1 MAPSAGS
8 TSGSG
13 SARRP
18 FDRAFATRSACVE
31 TNGRGASIYARAISL
46 TLFSS
51 LLLALLFSPA
61 ALAAVSPKG
70 VTGFFG
76 GSGTA
81 AGQLSTPRGVAVNQG
96 TGNTYVVDSANN
108 RVAIFDS
115 NGKFLRGFGADVI
128 SGKESPDQAN
138 EVQSIVVGATS
149 GSFTLSFNEVT
160 TANLS
165 ATATAAVV
173 QAALNG
179 LSSVSAGGGAVNV
192 SGGPGNAA
200 GSSPYRVTFNG
211 GPLAHTDVAEIV
223 AENVSLAGGTPT
235 KLTVGTLNPGATG
248 FEICVP
254 ASGDTCKQ
262 GITAGTGGALN
273 APQGI
278 AINQSTNDVYVTDQ
292 GSRRVQQYDS
302 NGNFIRAFGQDVVA
316 TGFPHNV
323 PAASA
328 VQTLTVTAT
337 GGKYTLAFQ
346 GKTTGELAF
355 NSTAAQIQ
363 TALTGLS
370 SIGTGNATVSETGA
384 GVFRITFAGSL
395 SNSAQPLIAAASAAG
410 EPLTGGTATVA
421 NTTTGAS
428 GYEICEAAS
437 SDVCKAAAAATATAG
452 AFGAAMGYP
461 AVAPA
466 GAPNAGDVLV
476 PDATNLRVQEF
487 SSSGAFLRAFGWNT
501 VKIGPGDDTTA
512 PINEFEVCAA
522 ANFDVC
528 QAGAT
533 GAAAGQFGTGTPT
546 RIAEDGAGN
555 VYTVEPL
562 VNFRVQKFTLPAN
575 VVTPQGPYD
584 AADLTGASTTAPS
597 DVAIDPAT
605 SDVLVA
611 KPFAAGA
618 TPSCPIT
625 GASSTAE
632 SRLLEIDPTLNA
644 GAGGLAA
651 THGTC
656 AGLTPANGLSL
667 RTSAS
672 GGNVYLSSTLGA
684 SRVYVLNAGQ
694 PVAPAASI
702 SGISEI
708 GAHSAS
714 VTALINPG
722 GPELPYGLETFYTVE
737 YKRSSEGSFTKLSGG
752 EASAGNR
759 PVAKFIPVQLGGLE
773 AGTTYDVR
781 IAANKGFGSGSV
793 TSSTSSFTT
802 ANAAP
807 SVTVTS
813 FATVIE
819 AKARLEGAVN
829 PNNSAT
835 GYHFEYVDAADFGS
849 GGFAAA
855 TAVPAS
861 DASAGS
867 GGAGVAVS
875 QTISGLQPGVEY
887 HYRLVASNS
896 SGQGSAAGAFTVADP
911 SRCPNAALR
920 GKQTSSALPGGSTY
934 LPECMAL
941 EMVTPPAK
949 FNQYT
954 KKPNFAPGGNAIQY
968 LSTAA
973 LAETPQLGITEDR
986 YIATRS
992 ASGWTSH
999 ATKPPIEISEGFGFT
1014 ALPCD
1019 YNVSLSRWDLV
1030 AVRPGQL
1037 VGGIVTPYTGNIDGS
1052 FSPLGPALSPLNV
1065 GFSTVAAEPCEGGS
1079 ADASRSL
1086 FNNGKVAY
1094 LPGDPAPSE
1103 GGNVYESFLN
1113 GEGEPTTEL
1122 VTRDKN
1128 GLVYGGACG
1137 AVVGGR
1143 QSNGFAYRGAISAD
1157 DSGVFFSTRP
1167 SSPEKTCEKSAG
1179 LRVMKR
1185 QQTSSGPQI
1194 SEISASECTRV
1205 SPPCDTTGGD
1215 DLFKGASQEGTKVYF
1230 TSTRQLTNSD
1240 LDSGSSCGFQNNTA
1254 SAGCDLYL
1262 YDASRPAG
1270 SRLIQ
1275 VSAGDATDP
1284 TPGRGAEVLGLASMS
1299 GDGSH
1304 AYFVARGVLTTN
1316 PNEFGRSAQAGQP
1329 NLYLYER
1336 DAAYPSGRTVFLAT
1350 MSPEDVSAGGSG
1362 SWGQGGPDS
1371 NSATAVPL
1379 LGEDVENLAVGGDGH
1394 ILLIASKAALTPDD
1408 TDGGRTDLFRFD
1420 ADTGAWERVTK
1431 ADPGGSDNGP
1441 FDVNRVAGLK
1451 QWSPQSVSFERQI
1464 SEGGE
1469 TVVFKTAEA
1478 LDPRDTDGVSTSYVW
1493 HDGEVAAIVGSSP
1506 EFQAGGGLQP
1516 TVSLSGEEV
1525 AFVSDEKLLPE
1536 DSDGAKDVYVAR
1548 ADGGFESPPPPTPC
1562 QGEACQQ
1569 PFGQQPGS
1577 PPAASSGAVQGGNV
1591 KEPVRC
1597 KKGSVRKHGK
1607 CVKRHAA
1614 KKHHKRKRAGNK
1626 QGGQK

>member
-1 MAPSAGS
+1 LGTGNSR
-8 TSGSG
+8 
-13 SARRP
+13 AR
-18 FDRAFATRSACVE
+18 FERAFATPVASGDA
-31 TNGRGASIYARAISL
+31 NGRGASVYARAIPL
-46 TLFSS
+46 ALFSS
-51 LLLALLFSPA
+51 LLLALLLSPA

-81 AGQLSTPRGVAVNQG
+81 AGQLSTPRGVAVNQS
-96 TGNTYVVDSANN
+96 TGSTYVVDGANN
-108 RVAIFDS
+108 RVAVFDS
-115 NGKFLRGFGADVI
+115 NGKFLRAFGADVV

-138 EVQSIVVGATS
+138 EVQSVAVGATS
-149 GSFTLSFNEVT
+149 GSFTLNFNEAIT
-160 TANLS
+160 SSLS
-165 ATATAAVV
+165 ATATAAEV

-179 LSSVSAGGGAVNV
+179 LSSVSVGGGSVSV

-211 GPLAHTDVAEIV
+211 GPLAHADVAEV
-223 AENVSLAGGTPT
+223 AAENVSLAGGTPT
-235 KLTVGTLNPGATG
+235 KLTVGTLSPGGTG

-254 ASGDTCKQ
+254 ASGDICKQ
-262 GITAGTGGALN
+262 GIIAGTGGALN

-292 GSRRVQQYDS
+292 GNRRVQQYDS
-302 NGNFIRAFGQDVVA
+302 SGNFIRAFGQDVVA

-323 PAASA
+323 PAASS

-346 GKTTGELAF
+346 GKATGELAF
-355 NSTAAQIQ
+355 NATAAQIQ

-370 SIGTGNATVSETGA
+370 SVGSGNATVSEVGA
-384 GVFRITFAGSL
+384 GTLKITFAGSFA
-395 SNSAQPLIAAASAAG
+395 NSPLPLIAAASGAG

-421 NTTTGAS
+421 GTTAGAS
-428 GYEICEAAS
+428 GYEVCEASS
-437 SDVCKAAAAATATAG
+437 SDVCKAGLAAATAG

-461 AVAPA
+461 AIAPA
-466 GAPNAGDVLV
+466 GSPNAGDVLV
-476 PDATNLRVQEF
+476 PDATDLRVQEF
-487 SSSGAFLRAFGWNT
+487 SNSGAFLRAFGWNT

-512 PINEFEVCAA
+512 PANEFEVCAA

-528 QAGAT
+528 QAGST
-533 GAAAGQFGTGTPT
+533 GSGSGQFGTGTPT
-546 RIAEDGAGN
+546 RIAEDAAGN

-575 VVTPQGPYD
+575 AITPQGAYD
-584 AADLTGASTTAPS
+584 AADLTGTATTAPS

-605 SDVLVA
+605 SDVLVTKA
-611 KPFAAGA
+611 FAAAA

-625 GASSTAE
+625 GVASVAE
-632 SRLLEIDPTLNA
+632 SRVLEIDPTLNA

-656 AGLTPANGLSL
+656 AGLTPANGLAL

-694 PVAPAASI
+694 PVAPSASI
-702 SGISEI
+702 SNISEV
-708 GAHSAS
+708 GSHSATI
-714 VTALINPG
+714 TALINPG
-722 GPELPYGLETFYTVE
+722 GPELPYGLETFYVVE
-737 YKRSSEGSFTKLSGG
+737 YKRSSEGSFKKLSGG

-759 PVAKFIPVQLGGLE
+759 PVGKFVSTQLGGLD

-781 IAANKGFGSGSV
+781 IAATKSLGSGSV
-793 TSSTSSFTT
+793 TTAVSSFTT
-802 ANAAP
+802 ADAAP
-807 SVTVTS
+807 SVTVPT
-813 FATVIE
+813 FTAVGE

-835 GYHFEYVDAADFGS
+835 GYHFEYVDSASFGS
-849 GGFAAA
+849 TGFAAA
-855 TAVPAS
+855 TKVPAS

-867 GGAGVAVS
+867 GSGVLAVS
-875 QTISGLQPGVEY
+875 QAISGLQPGTSY

-896 SGQGSAAGAFTVADP
+896 FGQESAAGTFAAADP
-911 SRCPNAALR
+911 SACPNAALR
-920 GKQTSSALPGGSTY
+920 AKQTSTVSPAGSTY
-934 LPECMAL
+934 LPGCMAL
-941 EMVTPPAK
+941 EMATPPAK

-954 KKPNFAPGGNAIQY
+954 KAPDFAPAGDAIQY

-986 YIATRS
+986 YVATRS

-999 ATKPPIEISEGFGFT
+999 ATKPPVEISEGFGFS
-1014 ALPCD
+1014 ALPCN
-1019 YNVSLSRWDLV
+1019 YNFSLSRWDLV

-1037 VGGIVTPYTGNIDGS
+1037 AAGIVTPYTGNIDGS
-1052 FSPLGPALSPLNV
+1052 FAPLGPTLSPLNV

-1079 ADASRSL
+1079 ADAARSF

-1103 GGNVYESFLN
+1103 GGNVYESFLDA
-1113 GEGEPTTEL
+1113 EGNPTAEL

-1128 GLVYGGACG
+1128 GSVYGGTCG
-1137 AVVGGR
+1137 SVVGGR
-1143 QSNGFAYRGAISAD
+1143 QNNGSAYRGAISAGG
-1157 DSGVFFSTRP
+1157 SRLFFSTRAA
-1167 SSPEKTCEKSAG
+1167 SSEKSCEKTAG
-1179 LRVMKR
+1179 TRVMQR
-1185 QQTSSGPQI
+1185 QQTLSGAQI
-1194 SEISASECTRV
+1194 TEISASECTRV
-1205 SPPCDTTGGD
+1205 SPPCDTTNGD

-1270 SRLIQ
+1270 SRLTQ

-1284 TPGRGAEVLGLASMS
+1284 THGRGAEVLGLAALS

-1304 AYFVARGVLTTN
+1304 AYFVARGVLTTGSD
-1316 PNEFGRSAQAGQP
+1316 EFGRSAQAGQP
-1329 NLYLYER
+1329 NLYLYQR
-1336 DAAYPSGRTVFLAT
+1336 DAAHPSGRTVFLAT
-1350 MSPEDVSAGGSG
+1350 LSSEDVSGGGSG

-1379 LGEDVENLAVGGDGH
+1379 LGENVEDLTVGGDGH
-1394 ILLIASKAALTPDD
+1394 VLLIASKAPLAPDD

-1420 ADTGAWERVTK
+1420 TDAGALERVTK
-1431 ADPGGSDNGP
+1431 AAPGGSDNGA
-1441 FDVNRVAGLK
+1441 FSVNQVAGLK
-1451 QWSPQSVSFERQI
+1451 QWFPQSVSFARQI
-1464 SEGGE
+1464 SENGE
-1469 TVVFKTAEA
+1469 AVVFKTPEA
-1478 LDPRDTDGVSTSYVW
+1478 LDPRDTDGASTSYIW
-1493 HDGEVAAIVGSSP
+1493 RDGEVSAFVGSSP

-1516 TVSLSGEEV
+1516 VVSLSGEEV

-1536 DSDGAKDVYVAR
+1536 LDSDGAKDVYVAR
-1548 ADGGFESPPPPTPC
+1548 AGGGFEPPAPPTPC

-1577 PPAASSGAVQGGNV
+1577 LPAPSSGAVQGGNV
-1591 KEPVRC
+1591 REPVRC
-1597 KKGSVRKHGK
+1597 KKGFVKKRGK

-1626 QGGQK
+1626 RGGQK